1 MKLDSAFGSFTKIY
15 WQTSPRFGTI
25 KDSLSLQM
33 LRITIK
39 AVVFLIS
46 GIGLTVGALPTPTFA
61 QANLRSTFPGRR
73 VGGGTRGEC
82 SSRILAHLV
91 PNDSVYSPG
100 ESGDLG
106 LVQGPIANPVSLT
119 MTFSPNEG
127 EGVERRRVLDA
138 SSVGLILVRGIGVNR
153 PTIWESTFDCNADDQ
168 SASADPL
175 SFVETVSP
183 PAISLLLPQ
192 QEPSDV
198 SVQNAL
204 VSLRQNCGSTVP
216 AQATLAQFGLADLIT
231 KDWPTQLP
239 VRCPS

>member
-1 MKLDSAFGSFTKIY
+1 MVLLEALRRFICKPSLDLALLKN
-15 WQTSPRFGTI
+15 
-25 KDSLSLQM
+25 SLSLQM
-33 LRITIK
+33 FRITFK
-39 AVVFLIS
+39 AVVFLIT
-46 GIGLTVGALPTPTFA
+46 GIGLTVGAIPTPTFA

-127 EGVERRRVLDA
+127 EGVESSRVLDA
-138 SSVGLILVRGIGVNR
+138 SSVGLILVRGAGFNG

-175 SFVETVSP
+175 SFIETVSP

-204 VSLRQNCGSTVP
+204 INLRQNCGSTVP
-216 AQATLAQFGLADLIT
+216 AQATLAQFGLADLLT

>member
-127 EGVERRRVLDA
+127 EGVERSRVLDA
-138 SSVGLILVRGIGVNR
+138 SSVGLILVRGTGVNR

-175 SFVETVSP
+175 SFIETVSP